1 MVLMTMTYIGHSY
14 VIETFVDK
22 MGVSDVLISSSLKNI
37 KCDLADKMMRCC
49 NMPGEYC
56 VTE

>member
-1 MVLMTMTYIGHSY
+1 MVLMTIAYIGHSY
-14 VIETFVDK
+14 AIETFVDK
-22 MGVSDVLISSSLKNI
+22 MGVSDVFISSSLKNV
-37 KCDLADKMMRCC
+37 KCDPADMMMRCC

>member
-1 MVLMTMTYIGHSY
+1 MMTMTYIGHSY
-14 VIETFVDK
+14 AIKTFVDK

-37 KCDLADKMMRCC
+37 KCDPADMMMRCW